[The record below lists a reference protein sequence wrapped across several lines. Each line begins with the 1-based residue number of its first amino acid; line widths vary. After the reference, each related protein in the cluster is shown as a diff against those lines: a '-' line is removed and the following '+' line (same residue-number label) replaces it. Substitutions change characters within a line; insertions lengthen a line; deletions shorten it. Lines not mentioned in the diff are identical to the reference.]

1 MALTDQDVLIFLIG
15 MIVVIIPVC
24 LFTIIVLTKELNN
37 TIKKCDD
44 IGNWAKEES
53 NKLNK
58 DNKEEGETKP

>member
-15 MIVVIIPVC
+15 IIVAIVPVC
-24 LFTIIVLTKELNN
+24 LFTIIILTKELNN
-37 TIKKCDD
+37 TIKKRDD
-44 IGNWAKEES
+44 IGKWAKDES